1 MDNFDRSRYA
11 AVYRLLAEVLERERL
26 ADSEEKHV
34 SFIMGDLARRVFVG
48 TQFVPPD
55 EMLESV
61 AKTLRAGDADELK
74 NAARHLREHAE
85 HLESLTAQPGA
96 E

>member
-1 MDNFDRSRYA
+1 
-11 AVYRLLAEVLERERL
+11 
-26 ADSEEKHV
+26 
-34 SFIMGDLARRVFVG
+34 
-48 TQFVPPD
+48 
-55 EMLESV
+55 MLESV

-85 HLESLTAQPGA
+85 HLESLNAQPGA